1 MAAIKLFEKGLLAHE
16 EIVSGIKRVWLEGVE
31 PEINS
36 AQKAVVFKVNLKK
49 PLGIKHCF
57 FIEFVANP
65 KSESECFLSIAPN
78 SDFFKDL
85 ISSYP
90 EEIAQSVLT
99 NALISAIQKMTE
111 IYKVNAHFSQKCIKK
126 LKDIKASGKSII
138 FVSHDLNSLKLLCDR
153 IILLKSGKVVQDG
166 DPQDVL
172 DAYNYLITQ
181 IGKNSENLKELDFD
195 YGTKE
200 VVISKVLMRKEADE
214 VRIACCGDEV
224 TFEIE
229 IIANKDIKNASFGFL
244 IKDKFGQDIYGTNT
258 NLLGMDLDFKKDKKY
273 LMNFDVKLNIGA
285 GFYTVTLA
293 LHSKDTHLEE
303 CYHWIDN
310 IFKFEVVSSKE
321 KDFIGICK
329 LNSTVHLKEIDG

>member
-1 MAAIKLFEKGLLAHE
+1 MENLTNKILAVIEYMEECQSLYLMALNRLGLPKPEHDIEPVLVNKTNRLLLINEAYELTQAIKILYSMDEYMAAIKLFEKGLLAHE

-111 IYKVNAHFSQKCIKK
+111 IYKVKEMKISFNGEIY
-126 LKDIKASGKSII
+126 
-138 FVSHDLNSLKLLCDR
+138 
-153 IILLKSGKVVQDG
+153 KVN
-166 DPQDVL
+166 VL
-172 DAYNYLITQ
+172 SFL
-181 IGKNSENLKELDFD
+181 
-195 YGTKE
+195 
-200 VVISKVLMRKEADE
+200 
-214 VRIACCGDEV
+214 
-224 TFEIE
+224 EIE
-229 IIANKDIKNASFGFL
+229 A
-244 IKDKFGQDIYGTNT
+244 
-258 NLLGMDLDFKKDKKY
+258 
-273 LMNFDVKLNIGA
+273 
-285 GFYTVTLA
+285 LA
-293 LHSKDTHLEE
+293 RAIRRYHS
-303 CYHWIDN
+303 
-310 IFKFEVVSSKE
+310 
-321 KDFIGICK
+321 
-329 LNSTVHLKEIDG
+329 